1 MWPRPRPWLAA
12 LLYLWVHLACCN
24 EHKTDANRP
33 TEEHIPRELRAWTW
47 ANAPLPDLV
56 TEDVSEVV
64 ETDFSGE
71 VEEEHNTS
79 CGPDC
84 EKALPTPSLSDF
96 NDYLSYETLFENG
109 TSVFTRVSWSEVP
122 EAEKEI
128 RREVAEMVGKTKRR
142 KRQIFGVD
150 TRFNILGE
158 QFLTNFPFSAVVK
171 LSTGCTGVLISDK
184 HVLTAAHCIHNGK
197 RYVKGRKSMKI
208 GFIVSQPYNE
218 TMRVHRDSEWRW
230 IKAKKTQIPAAWKKI
245 RNREKAVIPDSPKTK
260 KRKTKSR
267 SRREVDEE
275 DNPEIEAVKYDY
287 AVVELKESTDRPFMD
302 IGVSSAVN
310 TAPGRR
316 IHFTGFDNDQEDR
329 LLYRYCSVLENTAD
343 VLYQHCD
350 AQPGT
355 SGAGIYIRNWDNST
369 EKWERK
375 IIGVFSGHQW
385 VNQDGAPR
393 DYNVGTRITPLK
405 FAQICF
411 WTKGDYNL
419 CREGY

>member
-1 MWPRPRPWLAA
+1 MLPRPSPWLAA
-12 LLYLWVHLACCN
+12 LVCLWARLACCN
-24 EHKTDANRP
+24 EHKTDANRL

-84 EKALPTPSLSDF
+84 EKSLPTPSLSDF

-109 TSVFTRVSWSEVP
+109 TSVFTRVRWSEVP

-128 RREVAEMVGKTKRR
+128 RREVSEMAEKTRR
-142 KRQIFGVD
+142 KKRQIFGVD

-158 QFLTNFPFSAVVK
+158 EYLTNFPFSAVVK
-171 LSTGCTGVLISDK
+171 LSTGCTGVLISNK

-218 TMRVHRDSEWRW
+218 TMRMHRDSEWRW

-245 RNREKAVIPDSPKTK
+245 RNREKAVM
-260 KRKTKSR
+260 
-267 SRREVDEE
+267 
-275 DNPEIEAVKYDY
+275 YDY
-287 AVVELKESTDRPFMD
+287 AVVELKETTDRPYMD

-355 SGAGIYIRNWDNST
+355 SGAGIYIRNWDDTDN
-369 EKWERK
+369 KWERK

-385 VNQDGAPR
+385 VNQDGAQR

>member
-33 TEEHIPRELRAWTW
+33 AEEHIPRELRAWTW

-128 RREVAEMVGKTKRR
+128 RREVAEMVVKTKRR

-245 RNREKAVIPDSPKTK
+245 RNREKAVM
-260 KRKTKSR
+260 
-267 SRREVDEE
+267 
-275 DNPEIEAVKYDY
+275 YDY